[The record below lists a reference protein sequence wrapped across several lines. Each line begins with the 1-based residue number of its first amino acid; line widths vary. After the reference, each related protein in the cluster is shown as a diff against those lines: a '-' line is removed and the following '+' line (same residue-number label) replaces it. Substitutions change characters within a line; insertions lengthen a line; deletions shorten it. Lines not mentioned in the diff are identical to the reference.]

1 MKNKIFLRGILII
14 ISTLFFT
21 KPFANAGPVND
32 AAIIEIKPS
41 ALVVSSIGD
50 REKFEEDHW
59 VSPNTSGGID
69 SMAVFK
75 QLNKQ
80 DSLEFEGRAIAGNN
94 DYNADLN
101 LSREG
106 LGSLRIAFTEFRKF
120 YDGTGG
126 FYPFISSPLL
136 PGELDRD
143 LHLDIGKFKIEG
155 ILAKED
161 APEYKLSYERNFRN
175 GAKSL
180 LGWNQVT
187 GVSTVTGAPVSRK
200 IYPTFKETDEVVDKV
215 KFEVRKETK
224 DSEVSAEQSWEKVR
238 SEDQRLYSQTINLN
252 DANPFGASSTQYLNR
267 DSDLYSTTLR
277 FSKELN
283 KNLSVNCGMLF
294 NRFVGGSL
302 ELLEGAT
309 NIQNPAQIEQNSV
322 TLFPN
327 IYFTPFKNL
336 SMSFGSKAEYIV
348 KNGNSLYNSTA
359 DPFRVSTV
367 SDTDEKIFTQ
377 NLQLKYNGM
386 KNAVWYANAAFEK
399 RFINQFE
406 NSDSSTNPGASQ
418 FSRKTNTFTD
428 NNNFTLGC
436 KWYPLSKVNLTFE
449 DKYKNE
455 FTDNKHEFRTGDV
468 GGVGGYN
475 AYIDSMK
482 LTSQAP
488 TVKLNYKPFRWIAY
502 NLGYTYDQSTYG
514 IRTRAGAASEVA
526 KYTAHVS
533 SAEVTLTP
541 ADYFYCSLFYEKR
554 NVLTST
560 RADGAGGVAISSQ
573 VPDYKADV
581 DVVGLNSSYALS
593 KDITLTGGY
602 SMSRSDNF
610 NDYSMWGLPLGLD
623 NFYQNAYFGIKRAL
637 SKNSSLELKYQ
648 YSQYHEDSNNNID
661 DYEAHLTSV
670 AMNVAF

>member
-1 MKNKIFLRGILII
+1 MKNKRFLCSISILILA
-14 ISTLFFT
+14 LFFT
-21 KPFANAGPVND
+21 KPFAHAEPAND
-32 AAIIEIKPS
+32 AAIIEVKPS
-41 ALVVSSIGD
+41 VLVVNSIGD

-59 VSPNTSGGID
+59 LSRNTSGGID
-69 SMAVFK
+69 SMTVSK
-75 QLNKQ
+75 QLNKH
-80 DSLEFEGRAIAGNN
+80 DSLEFEGRAIVGNN
-94 DYNADLN
+94 DYKADLN

-106 LGSLRIAFTEFRKF
+106 LGSLNIAFTEFRKY

-161 APEYKLSYERNFRN
+161 APEYSLSYERDFRN

-180 LGWNQVT
+180 LGWMSVT
-187 GVSTVTGAPVSRK
+187 GTSLVTASSVTRK
-200 IYPTFKETDEVVDKV
+200 IYPTFKETDEVVDQFKFGV
-215 KFEVRKETK
+215 KKETK
-224 DSEVSAEQSWEKVR
+224 DSEVSAEQSWERIRAEDKKV
-238 SEDQRLYSQTINLN
+238 YGQTLTLST
-252 DANPFGASSTQYLNR
+252 GARTSITTQFLNR
-267 DSDLYSTTLR
+267 DSDLYTTTLR
-277 FSKELN
+277 FSKDLN

-302 ELLEGAT
+302 ENLNGAT

-322 TLFPN
+322 TIFPN
-327 IYFTPFKNL
+327 IYFTAFKNL

-348 KNGNSLYNSTA
+348 KNGNSFYNSTA
-359 DPFRVSTV
+359 DPFRVSSV

-386 KNAVWYANAAFEK
+386 QNAVWYADAAFE
-399 RFINQFE
+399 RQLISQFE
-406 NSDSSTNPGASQ
+406 NSDSSTNPGTSQ
-418 FSRKTNTFTD
+418 FSRKTNTTTD

-449 DKYKNE
+449 DKYKDE
-455 FTDNKHEFRTGDV
+455 FTDNVHEFRTGDV
-468 GGVGGYN
+468 GGNNGYN

-482 LTSQAP
+482 LTSQIP
-488 TVKLNYKPFRWIAY
+488 TVKLNYKPFRWMAY
-502 NLGYTYDQSTYG
+502 NLGYTYNQSTYG
-514 IRTRAGAASEVA
+514 IRTRAGDATEVA

-533 SAEVTLTP
+533 SIEVTLTP

-581 DVVGLNSSYALS
+581 DVVGLNSSYALN

-610 NDYSMWGLPLGLD
+610 NDYSMWSLPLGLD
-623 NFYQNAYFGIKRAL
+623 NFSQNIYFGIKRAL
-637 SKNSSLELKYQ
+637 NKNSSLELKYQ
-648 YSQYHEDSNNNID
+648 YSQYNEDSNNNID
-661 DYEAHLTSV
+661 DYQAHLTSV
-670 AMNVAF
+670 AMNIVF